1 MIDKIKKSSLG
12 VIRFNYVGIMVGVLA
27 IFCSLLP
34 SLLPRPWFIQGFIS
48 GLSAALGYGLGL
60 ALSAS
65 YRWLVQK
72 EVNEKT
78 KHRAWL
84 FLKIAAPVVIVF
96 SLAFGRIWQNQVR
109 YLIGI
114 EKISLLYTLLAIVA
128 SIIFFILFIL
138 IGKLANYTGAFLRRR
153 IIKKV
158 PPRLGIVLS
167 LLGTFVIFYFAVTGI
182 LFSSFL
188 NVADSI
194 FGTRDHTTPDG
205 ISQPESSY
213 RSGGPG
219 SLITWKNIGFQGR
232 EFVGSGPNKDDIAR
246 YHGGQPANDPI
257 RIYAGLASEYTAQAR
272 ADLAVAELK
281 RTKAFERDVLVI
293 ATATGTG
300 WIDPSATNSLE
311 YMHRGNTAIVSQQ
324 YSYLPSWMS
333 FLVDQERAQEA
344 GRVLYDSVL
353 DEWLKLPKES
363 RPKLVVYGL
372 SLGSFGGQSA
382 FGSVNDMRRSVDG
395 ALFTGT
401 PNETAFWRQLTRD
414 RDAGSP
420 QRQPTYKN
428 GETVRFASSKEEMI
442 AAKKTEDETRILYL
456 QHGNDPVVWFSFD
469 LLFKKPDWLNENRAD
484 AVSHQTRWYPVVTFL
499 QIGLDQA
506 IAGSAPIGQSHYYND
521 TTAYAWAS
529 VMPPSGW
536 TIKDSDK
543 LQRFINEEQ
552 DIYTGKIN
560 Q

>member
-1 MIDKIKKSSLG
+1 MKAVLKKRRSHI
-12 VIRFNYVGIMVGVLA
+12 IRFNYGGIILGVFA

-60 ALSAS
+60 ALSAT

-72 EVNEKT
+72 ELGRAVKE
-78 KHRAWL
+78 RAWY
-84 FLKIAAPVVIVF
+84 FLKIAAPIVILV
-96 SLAFGRIWQNQVR
+96 SLTLGRVWQNQVR
-109 YLIGI
+109 QLIGT
-114 EKISLLYTLLAIVA
+114 EKIGVLYSFLAIVA
-128 SIIFFILFIL
+128 SVFFFVLFIF
-138 IGKLANYTGAFLRRR
+138 IGTFTQKTGIFLHRR

-158 PPRLGIVLS
+158 PPRLGLVLS
-167 LLGTFVIFYFAVTGI
+167 LLGTFVLFYFAVTGL

-188 NVADSI
+188 KVSDSI
-194 FGTRDHTTPDG
+194 FGTRDHTAPQG
-205 ISQPESSY
+205 ISQPVDPN
-213 RSGGPG
+213 RSGSPD
-219 SLITWKNIGFQGR
+219 SLITWDTIGFQGR
-232 EFVGSGPNKDDIAR
+232 GFVGSGPTKAAISR
-246 YHGGQPANDPI
+246 YYDGQPAKDPV
-257 RIYAGLASEYTAQAR
+257 RVYAGLASSTSAQGR
-272 ADLAVAELK
+272 ANLAVAELK

-300 WIDPSATNSLE
+300 WIDPSAADSLE

-324 YSYLPSWMS
+324 YSYLPSWIS
-333 FLVDQERAQEA
+333 FLVDQERAEEA
-344 GRVLYDSVL
+344 GRVLYDAVL
-353 DEWLKLPKES
+353 DEWLQLPEDN
-363 RPKLVVYGL
+363 RPKLIVYGL

-401 PNETAFWRQLTRD
+401 PNETAFWRQVTKNRD
-414 RDAGSP
+414 SGTP
-420 QRQPTYKN
+420 EWQPTYKN

-442 AAKKTEDETRILYL
+442 AAKKTADETRILYL
-456 QHGNDPVVWFSFD
+456 QHANDPVVWFSFD
-469 LLFKKPDWLNENRAD
+469 LFFKKPDWLNENRAD
-484 AVSHQTRWYPVVTFL
+484 IVSHQTRWYPVVTFL
-499 QIGLDQA
+499 QVGLDQA